1 MVTDRED
8 KWLDAMHGLDA
19 ARRVGWAKAYSYE
32 EALAE
37 ANQKLEELEHSLI
50 RLRITLSQAVGVDGK
65 AATKADLIEAIMQT
79 DPDLSW
85 SVWWLHSTLGYEQGE
100 LEDTMDDN
108 TDRFVRLNVEWVALK
123 RWAD

>member
-1 MVTDRED
+1 MTNED

-19 ARRVGWAKAYSYE
+19 ARRVGWAKAYAAE
-32 EALAE
+32 EDLDT
-37 ANQKLEELEHSLI
+37 ANQKIQELKQSVIH
-50 RLRITLSQAVGVDGK
+50 LREALFVTAGINGERP
-65 AATKADLIEAIMQT
+65 TKADLIQAIMVT
-79 DPDLSW
+79 DPDANW
-85 SVWWLHSTLGYEQGE
+85 NVWWLHDMLGYEQGE